1 MKWIVTAALLITS
14 HLTYSQS
21 YPTQRVEGSDTLV
34 IMTLQQGQAMNEAF
48 TSLRAEI
55 KTLKEKL
62 DSANQAFIVD
72 GEQWADQ
79 IAKLDLS
86 HIIELEESREETKK
100 VEKEKQQIRGKTNDA
115 WIGLSAI
122 ATWFG
127 FVYVDIES
135 RGIFPFIW

>member
-1 MKWIVTAALLITS
+1 
-14 HLTYSQS
+14 
-21 YPTQRVEGSDTLV
+21 
-34 IMTLQQGQAMNEAF
+34 MNEAF

-62 DSANQAFIVD
+62 DSANQAYIVD

-86 HIIELEESREETKK
+86 HIVQLEQSREETKK

-135 RGIFPFIW
+135 KGIFPFIW